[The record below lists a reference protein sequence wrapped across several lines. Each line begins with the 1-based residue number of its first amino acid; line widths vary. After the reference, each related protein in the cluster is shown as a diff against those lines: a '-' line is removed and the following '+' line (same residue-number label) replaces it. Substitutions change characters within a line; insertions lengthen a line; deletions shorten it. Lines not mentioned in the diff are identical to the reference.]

1 MQHPE
6 KSEDKLVFMQKV
18 DENDYPASKISL
30 VEEKAEVTQKRDTT
44 KVYFFIIAIIAL
56 IATNVYFYIKYQSSE
71 EYSYGLSTEMAYMQ
85 DEIDRIE
92 AELNRLTSENS
103 ELSKS
108 LQASEDSVRVLIASL
123 REKLNEQNL
132 TRLELNNAQAEI
144 DRLREDVIR
153 YKNDLAVLNEQNE
166 ALLAENQNLQR
177 EVSSKQDRV
186 QALEQAN
193 KGLSD
198 QIRAAAVL
206 KLSNINVMGIRELKG
221 NKESV
226 DDKAR
231 RVDRIRVVYTLA
243 DNPLI
248 AHGDIVVFMR
258 IIDPNGNLK
267 TLENQTFELSGNPMQ
282 YTDKHTIQ
290 FTNQGESYTMD
301 WIDPQGFKKGTYTI
315 VLYTENSTMGRGS
328 LVLN

>member
-1 MQHPE
+1 MQHPDNS
-6 KSEDKLVFMQKV
+6 KDKLVFMQKV
-18 DENDYPASKISL
+18 DENDYPTSKISL
-30 VEEKAEVTQKRDTT
+30 VEDKVEAPQKRDTT
-44 KVYFFIIAIIAL
+44 KVYFFIIAILAL

-153 YKNDLAVLNEQNE
+153 YKNDLAALNEQNE

-282 YTDKHTIQ
+282 YTDKHTIH

>member
-1 MQHPE
+1 MQHPD

-18 DENDYPASKISL
+18 DENDYPTSKISL
-30 VEEKAEVTQKRDTT
+30 VEEKAEAPQKRDTT
-44 KVYFFIIAIIAL
+44 KVYFFIIAILAL

-92 AELNRLTSENS
+92 AELNRLTSENT

-108 LQASEDSVRVLIASL
+108 LQASEDSVRMLIASL

-153 YKNDLAVLNEQNE
+153 YKDDLAALNEQNE
-166 ALLAENQNLQR
+166 ALLAENQILQR
-177 EVSSKQDRV
+177 EVTSKQDRV

-231 RVDRIRVVYTLA
+231 RVDRIRVIYTLA
-243 DNPLI
+243 DNPLVQ
-248 AHGDIVVFMR
+248 HGDIVVFMR
-258 IIDPNGNLK
+258 VIDPNGNLK
-267 TLENQTFELSGNPMQ
+267 TLENQSFELSGNPMQ

-301 WIDPQGFKKGTYTI
+301 WVDPQGFKKGTYTI

>member
-1 MQHPE
+1 MQHPD

-18 DENDYPASKISL
+18 DENDYPTSKISL
-30 VEEKAEVTQKRDTT
+30 VEEKAEAPQKRDTT
-44 KVYFFIIAIIAL
+44 KVYFFIIAILAL

-92 AELNRLTSENS
+92 AELNRLTSENT

-108 LQASEDSVRVLIASL
+108 LQASEDSVRMLIASL

-153 YKNDLAVLNEQNE
+153 YKDDLAALNEQNE
-166 ALLAENQNLQR
+166 ALLAENQILQR
-177 EVSSKQDRV
+177 EVTSKQDRV

-231 RVDRIRVVYTLA
+231 RVDRIRVIYTLA
-243 DNPLI
+243 DNPLVQ
-248 AHGDIVVFMR
+248 HGDIEK
-258 IIDPNGNLK
+258 L
-267 TLENQTFELSGNPMQ
+267 
-282 YTDKHTIQ
+282 
-290 FTNQGESYTMD
+290 
-301 WIDPQGFKKGTYTI
+301 
-315 VLYTENSTMGRGS
+315 
-328 LVLN
+328 